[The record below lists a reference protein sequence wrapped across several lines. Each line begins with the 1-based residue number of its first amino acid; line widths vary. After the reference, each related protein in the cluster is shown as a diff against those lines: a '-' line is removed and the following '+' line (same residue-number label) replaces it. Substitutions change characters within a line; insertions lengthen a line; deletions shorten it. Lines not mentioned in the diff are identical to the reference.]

1 MPELPEVEVTRRK
14 IAPQLEGR
22 RIARLRTTA
31 DNYFFRTKPGTLR
44 RRLKGRSV
52 TTLMRQ
58 GKYLVAR
65 LDDGSS
71 LVLHLGMTGQLFV
84 EGASSLRLLSST
96 AAAALSPAEQPHFR
110 PDEHT
115 HLEIEFE
122 DGGPRVFLRDV
133 RKFGKVKWLA
143 PGEEDP
149 RLAKLGVDALEV
161 TGPALYAGLRGRRVA
176 VKSLLL
182 DQAILA
188 GVGNIY
194 ADEALFGAR
203 LDPLRPGHELSE
215 AECKRLITA
224 LRRVLER
231 SIDTGGSSISDYVSP
246 DGLDGGYQDERQV
259 YGRAGLPCLR
269 CGTGIRR
276 VVLGQRASHFC
287 PNCQQ

>member
-14 IAPQLEGR
+14 IAPLLEGR

-31 DNYFFRTKPGTLR
+31 DNYFFRTKPGELR
-44 RRLKGRSV
+44 RRLVGRLV
-52 TTLMRQ
+52 TRLSRR
-58 GKYLVAR
+58 GKYLVAQ
-65 LDDGSS
+65 LDDGAS

-96 AAAALSPAEQPHFR
+96 AAAARSPEEQPHFR

-161 TGPALYAGLRGRRVA
+161 TGPALYAGLRVRRVA
-176 VKSLLL
+176 VKNLLL

-203 LDPLRPGHELSE
+203 IDPLRPGHDLSE
-215 AECKRLITA
+215 ADCKRLITA

-246 DGLDGGYQDERQV
+246 DGVDGSYQDERQV
-259 YGRAGLPCLR
+259 YGRGGLPCLR
-269 CGTGIRR
+269 CGTEIRR

-287 PNCQQ
+287 PKCQQ